1 MKPNPQIPA
10 TRTAALPAATAM
22 TPAAALA
29 ALFVAA
35 LALFAPAAARAQL
48 AAGPSPA
55 FAPLALNTLTNLGEA
70 PITLATVSY
79 RPRSMRSEHP
89 HYESPPGFGSQTQIH
104 GGVFNPSTGTGQGF
118 TLGLR
123 GGPNLAPHLQLG
135 IAMDWEH
142 RSSESGNVVGSSAG
156 PGGTVVV
163 TRQIVSSSEN
173 TFPLMAYLQISGSEK
188 RVLVPYAGIGGGYEI
203 VTLSATDYLTSTAFN
218 ATYGGWGWQSWAGL
232 RVPFSPHS
240 GLLAEVYTNQAT
252 AYRDVYD
259 PFYNMTLRESVGL
272 DGVGFRGGVSWG
284 IY

>member
-10 TRTAALPAATAM
+10 TRTGALPAAAGVMPAVALATLLIAVLA
-22 TPAAALA
+22 TLAAA
-29 ALFVAA
+29 
-35 LALFAPAAARAQL
+35 PARAQL
-48 AAGPSPA
+48 AAGSSPA
-55 FAPLALNTLTNLGEA
+55 LEPLALNTLTNLGQA

-79 RPRSMRSEHP
+79 RPRSARAEHP
-89 HYESPPGFGSQTQIH
+89 HYEHPPGFGSQTQIH
-104 GGVFNPSTGTGQGF
+104 SGVFDPSAGSGQGF

-123 GGPNLAPHLQLG
+123 GGPNLAPQLQLG

-142 RSSESGNVVGSSAG
+142 RGSQSGNVVGTSAG

-173 TFPLMAYLQISGSEK
+173 TFPLMAYLQLSGSEK
-188 RVLVPYAGIGGGYEI
+188 RVLVPYVGIAGGYEI
-203 VTLSATDYLTSTAFN
+203 VTLSATDYLTATAFN

-259 PFYNMTLRESVGL
+259 PFYGMTLRESVGL